1 MAMGAWYTTRRRFMR
16 AADIKGVAYAA
27 DEADAIIEASSR
39 DVDRLIR
46 RGDATRPGLAP
57 WYGTRLFD
65 WPAPN
70 NDGNFRFWLGQ
81 HKLISKTAVT
91 SGGVTI
97 TNDVLLWPP
106 QSGPP
111 YHAIDIDRS
120 TDSVLTIGDGVGQ
133 QSLSVT
139 GLWGHTDIEKTLS
152 TWTLGGDINASVTS
166 ATLNAPVDVGS
177 IVRIGTER
185 LIVTEQAWASSGQT
199 GTLTSSVSAQ
209 SLAVSN
215 GAAFFPG
222 ETLLIE
228 SERVIVQDIAGNT
241 LTVKRAVDG
250 TTLAAHAGATVYYLR
265 TCTVERGALG
275 STAAAHSS
283 GAQLY
288 VWQPPALAEQL
299 TTAYGLDTREQVR
312 SAYARTIGTDENQR
326 NAGRGGVKSLEA
338 RVEEAFGR
346 PVRMAAV

>member
-1 MAMGAWYTTRRRFMR
+1 MGAWYTTRERFMR
-16 AADIKGVAYAA
+16 AADIKGVAYAS
-27 DEADAIIEASSR
+27 DEADAIVEASSR

-57 WYGTRLFD
+57 WQGTRLFD

-70 NDGNFRFWLGQ
+70 NDGNFRFWLGP
-81 HKLISKTAVT
+81 HKLISKTAIV

-97 TNDVLLWPP
+97 TSSVLLWPP
-106 QSGPP
+106 ESGPP

-120 TDSVLTIGDGVGQ
+120 TDAVLTIGDGIGQ

-139 GLWGHTDIEKTLS
+139 GLWGHTDIERTLS
-152 TWTLGGDINASVTS
+152 TWTLGSSPNTSTTSVTI
-166 ATLNAPVDVGS
+166 NAPVGVGS
-177 IVRIGTER
+177 LVRVGTER
-185 LIVTEQAWASSGQT
+185 MIVTERDWVTSTQT

-209 SLAVSN
+209 SLAVTTGS
-215 GAAFFPG
+215 AFFRG

-228 SERVIVQDIAGNT
+228 SERVLVQDISGNT

-250 TTLAAHAGATVYYLR
+250 TTLAAHSGATIMYAR
-265 TCTVERGALG
+265 ACTVERGALG
-275 STAAAHSS
+275 STAAAHTS
-283 GAQLY
+283 GD
-288 VWQPPALAEQL
+288 VVNIWQPPALAERL
-299 TTAYGLDTREQVR
+299 TIAYGLDTREQER
-312 SAYARTIGTDENQR
+312 AAYARTIGTEDNQR
-326 NAGRGGVKSLEA
+326 AAGRGGIRNLEA